1 VLSSLAEAPGRAN
14 HPQRSKVAL
23 ANIPPWL
30 EKLTSSD
37 VRHSDVVA
45 WWGAIAATIAL
56 GWNIL
61 GHVRS
66 NGHLKVQATY
76 HADNM
81 KPHLP
86 PVLTVRVT
94 NIGSKPV
101 LVQGIAIQRKKG
113 SVPTHHFFPCQIP
126 KMLAPGDFFLQ
137 VLDRTGWLPVATE
150 TLYAWDSS
158 GRHWRTARK
167 ELRRLLDQQ
176 SRLSHSA

>member
-1 VLSSLAEAPGRAN
+1 MVEPN

-23 ANIPPWL
+23 PIIPLWR

-37 VRHSDVVA
+37 VWPSDVVA
-45 WWGAIAATIAL
+45 WWGAIVATIAL

-61 GHVRS
+61 RDVRS
-66 NGHLKVQATY
+66 KGHLKVQAMY
-76 HADNM
+76 QADNM
-81 KPHLP
+81 TPHLP

-94 NIGSKPV
+94 NIGSKPI

-126 KMLAPGDFFLQ
+126 KMLAQGDFFLQ

-158 GRHWRTARK
+158 GRHWHMARK
-167 ELRRLLDQQ
+167 ELHRLLDQH

>member
-1 VLSSLAEAPGRAN
+1 
-14 HPQRSKVAL
+14 VAL
-23 ANIPPWL
+23 AIIPPWL

-37 VRHSDVVA
+37 VWHSDVVA
-45 WWGAIAATIAL
+45 WWGAIVATIAL

-61 GHVRS
+61 RDVRS
-66 NGHLKVQATY
+66 KGHLKVQAVY
-76 HADNM
+76 QADNM

-101 LVQGIAIQRKKG
+101 LVQGIAIQRKTG
-113 SVPTHHFFPCQIP
+113 SEPTHHFFPCQIP

-137 VLDRTGWLPVATE
+137 VLDRAGWLPLATE

-158 GRHWRTARK
+158 GKHWYMTRK
-167 ELRRLLDQQ
+167 EPRCLLDQH